1 MTEIRHMSIWGNH
14 SATQFPDFYHARIG
28 AQSAVDVIKNEKWL
42 QEEFIPMI
50 QKRGAKVIEARG
62 ASSAASAANSVID
75 ALWDLY
81 HETPEGLD
89 YSMCRCSQGEY
100 DIDPGLIFSMPCRT
114 MGGVVTPVLGLQHNA
129 FALEKIKIT
138 LEELRQEYKAVKEL
152 GLIF

>member
-1 MTEIRHMSIWGNH
+1 MDVPANRFFAMSKLDENRARSQLAIKAGVPVTEVRHMSIWGNH

-75 ALWDLY
+75 ALWDLS

-89 YSMCRCSQGEY
+89 YSMC
-100 DIDPGLIFSMPCRT
+100 
-114 MGGVVTPVLGLQHNA
+114 H
-129 FALEKIKIT
+129 
-138 LEELRQEYKAVKEL
+138 YKANMT
-152 GLIF
+152 LILD